1 MKNVKPAFA
10 LLALVSLGSLLG
22 CSKTAS
28 KVPDLNTTLRT
39 SLNQAGLKD
48 VTSSQDAEKGVIT
61 LGGRVPAESDKAQAG
76 NLAKSMAGTEVVA
89 NEITVIPP
97 GQSDAKTVASDLDKG
112 IGGNL
117 SAALIEAK
125 LDDKV
130 KFTVNNGVVTL
141 TGEVDS
147 KSKRAQGAQVAAA
160 IQNVSQVVNE
170 LQVKN
175 QKATSTN

>member
-1 MKNVKPAFA
+1 M
-10 LLALVSLGSLLG
+10 
-22 CSKTAS
+22 
-28 KVPDLNTTLRT
+28 
-39 SLNQAGLKD
+39 LKY
-48 VTSSQDAEKGVIT
+48 SIGVIT
-61 LGGRVPAESDKAQAG
+61 LGGHVPAESDKAQAES
-76 NLAKSMAGTEVVA
+76 LAKSVAGSEVLA
-89 NEITVIPP
+89 NHIAVIPP
-97 GQSDAKTVASDLDKG
+97 GQPDAKTVASDLDKG

-130 KFTVNNGVVTL
+130 KFTVKNGVVTL

-147 KSKRAQGAQVAAA
+147 KSKRAQGQQVATA

-175 QKATSTN
+175 QKATSSN

>member
-1 MKNVKPAFA
+1 MNHLKLATAPLAF
-10 LLALVSLGSLLG
+10 LSFGWLLG
-22 CSKTAS
+22 CSSTAS
-28 KVPDLNTTLRT
+28 KIPDLNTTLRA
-39 SLNQAGLKD
+39 SLDQAGLKG
-48 VTSSQDAEKGVIT
+48 VTSNQDAEKGVIT
-61 LGGRVPAESDKAQAG
+61 LGGHVPAESDKAQAE
-76 NLAKSMAGTEVVA
+76 NLAKSVAGSEVVA

-97 GQSDAKTVASDLDKG
+97 GQPDAKTVASDLDKG

-125 LDDKV
+125 LDDNI
-130 KFTVNNGVVTL
+130 KFTVKNGVVTL

-147 KSKRAQGAQVAAA
+147 KSQRVQGQQVAAA

-175 QKATSTN
+175 QKATSFN

>member
-48 VTSSQDAEKGVIT
+48 VTSNQDAEKGVIT
-61 LGGRVPAESDKAQAG
+61 LGGHVPAESDKAQAE
-76 NLAKSMAGTEVVA
+76 NLAKSVAGSEVVA
-89 NEITVIPP
+89 NQIIVVPP
-97 GQSDAKTVASDLDKG
+97 GQPDAKTVAADLDKG

-117 SAALIEAK
+117 NAALIEAK
-125 LDDKV
+125 LDDNV
-130 KFTVNNGVVTL
+130 KFTVTNGVVTL
-141 TGEVDS
+141 TGEVS
-147 KSKRAQGAQVAAA
+147 SAAKRAEGQQVAAA